1 MNTIETARENFITA
15 SRHCYFSPTCPTFT
29 KPNAKN
35 GYGAVLML
43 LSNGSMPSR
52 AAILK
57 KLGLPV
63 RNGYYAA
70 VFQKLLWSKLITYHC
85 GVGYAISE
93 LGKRFIAENFFNSAK
108 RPSAPVAAAKPEP
121 SEDANA
127 PTPSWL
133 PAYNAAMEAY
143 KAAMEAYQV
152 AISAF
157 A

>member
-1 MNTIETARENFITA
+1 MNTIETARENFINA

-29 KPNAKN
+29 KPNAKT
-35 GYGAVLML
+35 GYGAVLKL

-52 AAILK
+52 TAILA
-57 KLGLPV
+57 KLGLPTS
-63 RNGYYAA
+63 NGYYAD
-70 VFQKLLWSKLITYHC
+70 VFQKLLWSKLITYHR

-93 LGKRFIAENFFNSAK
+93 LGKQFIAENFFNSAK
-108 RPSAPVAAAKPEP
+108 RPSAPAAAAKPEP
-121 SEDANA
+121 SEEANA

-143 KAAMEAYQV
+143 KAAMEAYKL
-152 AISAF
+152 AMGAF